1 MISYQ
6 WTVKTKRIVGRLPV
20 GAWVEIIKN
29 NTTAKPTPFEIFKA
43 FEAKY
48 GMRVPTVSV
57 DQCFEIIKNF

>member
-20 GAWVEIIKN
+20 GAWVEIIKS
-29 NTTAKPTPFEIFKA
+29 NTTAKPTPFEIFRA

-48 GMRVPTVSV
+48 GMRVPTMSV